1 MLVINVYEAQS
12 IIAAIAVAFEDVDPL
27 ILFAVMVN
35 GIEVVNALVDVPPLI
50 AMDENATLLF
60 NLFAVTFV
68 P

>member
-1 MLVINVYEAQS
+1 MALA
-12 IIAAIAVAFEDVDPL
+12 DVDPL

-35 GIEVVNALVDVPPLI
+35 GIEVANALVDVPPLI

-60 NLFAVTFV
+60 NLPAVTLV